1 MTDTVEYAQPL
12 TLLSEDEII
21 FRDSVRDFADA
32 QVRPLVREMDEH
44 ARFSKTLLGQLFDLG
59 VMGIEVPEAYGG
71 AGDLN
76 GNGEAPSEEALA
88 S

>member
-1 MTDTVEYAQPL
+1 MTEETAAYAQPL

-44 ARFSKTLLGQLFDLG
+44 AKFSKTLLGQLFD
-59 VMGIEVPEAYGG
+59 
-71 AGDLN
+71 GDLKAADRWLK
-76 GNGEAPSEEALA
+76 GEGRTLYAPFG
-88 S
+88 